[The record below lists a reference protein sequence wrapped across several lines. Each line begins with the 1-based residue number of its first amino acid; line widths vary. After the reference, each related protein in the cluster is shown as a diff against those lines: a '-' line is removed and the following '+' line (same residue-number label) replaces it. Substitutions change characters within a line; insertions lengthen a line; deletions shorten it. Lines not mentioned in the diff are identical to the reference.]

1 MFGSVSTEA
10 ISTENQNKEQDCPL
24 MSINTQAHDRD
35 LLLMPKLHRNR
46 SRLNS
51 GQPIMVCIGV
61 L

>member
-1 MFGSVSTEA
+1 MFGSVTTEA

-46 SRLNS
+46 EA
-51 GQPIMVCIGV
+51 G
-61 L
+61 